1 VCVCAWDSMMLL
13 SHVVLKSSH
22 LVPLSKVTNKPELL
36 VESGRGGDRREEGRE
51 GGGGRDRGREADS
64 SVRIL
69 FLPQGKL
76 TLQLSMIDMTKRY
89 VKGRNRVE
97 NKPSNKSKR

>member
-1 VCVCAWDSMMLL
+1 MLL

-51 GGGGRDRGREADS
+51 GEEAEGEGERQTVQFVFYFYRKANS
-64 SVRIL
+64 LCS
-69 FLPQGKL
+69 
-76 TLQLSMIDMTKRY
+76 
-89 VKGRNRVE
+89 
-97 NKPSNKSKR
+97 